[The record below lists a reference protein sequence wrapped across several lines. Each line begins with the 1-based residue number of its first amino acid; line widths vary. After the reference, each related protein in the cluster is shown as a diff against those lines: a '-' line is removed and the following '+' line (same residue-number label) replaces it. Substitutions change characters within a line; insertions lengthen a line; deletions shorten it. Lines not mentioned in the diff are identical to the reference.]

1 MPVGATVEKD
11 KNMPNILIADDEKEI
26 VKLLKI
32 YLETDD
38 VTVFE
43 ANDGVQALEIVD
55 KQDIDLALVDI
66 MMPKIDGYQVIKHIR
81 QKDKYI
87 PVMVISAKVT
97 LSDRVL
103 GIDIGADDYITKPFE
118 PIEVAAKVKAQLR
131 RLNTASQKEMPKNTV
146 TAGGMVLDLDECVL
160 QKGDEKTELTKA
172 ELKVLEL
179 LMSQPKRVFTKE
191 QIYESAWYSEAAV
204 DDNTIR
210 VIISRLRD
218 KVGAE
223 HIKTIRGLGYRF
235 EI

>member
-1 MPVGATVEKD
+1 ML
-11 KNMPNILIADDEKEI
+11 NILIADDEKEI
-26 VKLLKI
+26 VRLLRI

-43 ANDGVQALEIVD
+43 ANDGAQAL
-55 KQDIDLALVDI
+55 DILERNDVDLALVDI
-66 MMPKIDGYQVIKHIR
+66 MMPKIDGYQVIKKIR
-81 QKDKYI
+81 HQKKYI

-103 GIDIGADDYITKPFE
+103 GIDLGADDYITKPFE
-118 PIEVAAKVKAQLR
+118 PLEVAAKVKAQLR
-131 RLNTASQKEMPKNTV
+131 RLIVTSPQTQQKNII
-146 TAGGMVLDLDECVL
+146 TAGDMQLDLDECTFTTNGEV
-160 QKGDEKTELTKA
+160 TELTKV
-172 ELKVLEL
+172 EFNVLEL

-191 QIYESAWYSEAAV
+191 QIYESAWYDDGAV

-235 EI
+235 EE

>member
-1 MPVGATVEKD
+1 MPK
-11 KNMPNILIADDEKEI
+11 ILIADDEKEI

-32 YLETDD
+32 YLETDG
-38 VTVFE
+38 VTVLE
-43 ANDGVQALEIVD
+43 ANDGAQALDILEHNE
-55 KQDIDLALVDI
+55 IDLAIVDI
-66 MMPKIDGYQVIKHIR
+66 MMPKIDGYQVIKLIR
-81 QKDKYI
+81 QQEKYI
-87 PVMVISAKVT
+87 PVMVISAKIT

-118 PIEVAAKVKAQLR
+118 PLEVAAKVKAQLR
-131 RLNTASQKEMPKNTV
+131 RLNVTSPQASSKSVITV
-146 TAGGMVLDLDECVL
+146 GDMCLDLDECTFIRN
-160 QKGDEKTELTKA
+160 DEVTELTKA
-172 ELKVLEL
+172 EFKVLEL

-191 QIYESAWYSEAAV
+191 QIYESAWYDDSAV

-235 EI
+235 EK

>member
-1 MPVGATVEKD
+1 MAK
-11 KNMPNILIADDEKEI
+11 ILIADDEKEI
-26 VKLLKI
+26 VRLLKM

-38 VTVFE
+38 ITVLE
-43 ANDGVQALEIVD
+43 ANDGIQALEIVEND
-55 KQDIDLALVDI
+55 QVDLALVDI
-66 MMPKIDGYQVIKHIR
+66 MMPKMDGYQLIKKIR
-81 QKDKYI
+81 QKNEYI
-87 PVMVISAKVT
+87 PIIVISAKVT

-103 GIDIGADDYITKPFE
+103 GIDLGADDYITKPFE
-118 PIEVAAKVKAQLR
+118 PLEVAAKVKAQLR
-131 RLNTASQKEMPKNTV
+131 RISATSPKADTPSTI
-146 TAGGMVLDLDECVL
+146 TAGDITLDIDECRVSC
-160 QKGDEKTELTKA
+160 GGESIELTKA

-191 QIYESAWYSEAAV
+191 QIYESAWYSDTAA

-235 EI
+235 EA

>member
-1 MPVGATVEKD
+1 
-11 KNMPNILIADDEKEI
+11 MPNILIADDEKEI
-26 VKLLKI
+26 VRLLRI

-38 VTVFE
+38 VTIFE
-43 ANDGVQALEIVD
+43 ANDGAQAL
-55 KQDIDLALVDI
+55 DILERNDVDLALVDI
-66 MMPKIDGYQVIKHIR
+66 MMPKIDGYQVIKKIR
-81 QKDKYI
+81 QQEKYI

-103 GIDIGADDYITKPFE
+103 GIDLGADDYITKPFE
-118 PIEVAAKVKAQLR
+118 PLEVAAKVRAQLR
-131 RLNTASQKEMPKNTV
+131 RLNVTSPQAQSKSVITV
-146 TAGGMVLDLDECVL
+146 GDMSLDLDECVFTNN
-160 QKGDEKTELTKA
+160 GVSTELTKA
-172 ELKVLEL
+172 EFKVLEL

-191 QIYESAWYSEAAV
+191 QIYESAWYDEGAV

-235 EI
+235 EE

>member
-1 MPVGATVEKD
+1 
-11 KNMPNILIADDEKEI
+11 MPNILIADDEKEI
-26 VKLLKI
+26 VRLLRI

-43 ANDGVQALEIVD
+43 ANDGAQAL
-55 KQDIDLALVDI
+55 DILERNDVDLALVDI
-66 MMPKIDGYQVIKHIR
+66 MMPKIDGYQVIKKIR
-81 QKDKYI
+81 HQKKYI

-103 GIDIGADDYITKPFE
+103 GIDLGADDYIIKPFE
-118 PIEVAAKVKAQLR
+118 PLEVAAKVKTQLR
-131 RLNTASQKEMPKNTV
+131 RLIVTSPQTQQKNII
-146 TAGGMVLDLDECVL
+146 TAGDMQLDLDECTFTTNGEV
-160 QKGDEKTELTKA
+160 TELTKV
-172 ELKVLEL
+172 EFKVLEL

-191 QIYESAWYSEAAV
+191 QIYESAWYDDGAV

-218 KVGAE
+218 KIGAE

-235 EI
+235 EE